1 MAFSQFCSWCTVMF
15 LHCAN
20 LQNYFQ
26 KLAINASWKRYLIIL
41 CHIKYLVIQ
50 FWFSREVYTVY
61 KFVHTHS
68 YMLFLPSI
76 LVVFA
81 NLLCPLRVIF
91 LSFPPVLSYGSP
103 CFQIGNLLH
112 LNVMLV
118 LPLLRVDYDRYFI
131 EVKKKNSD
139 LKNWGTEE

>member
-1 MAFSQFCSWCTVMF
+1 
-15 LHCAN
+15 
-20 LQNYFQ
+20 
-26 KLAINASWKRYLIIL
+26 
-41 CHIKYLVIQ
+41 
-50 FWFSREVYTVY
+50 
-61 KFVHTHS
+61 
-68 YMLFLPSI
+68 MLFLPST

-91 LSFPPVLSYGSP
+91 FSFPPVLSYGSP

-131 EVKKKNSD
+131 EVKKNISD
-139 LKNWGTEE
+139 LKNWPTEE